1 MDKIKSIDDIK
12 EWSDLDNVIFEKRGE
27 STLMKFK
34 FMGVDKNLAWAIVP
48 GVAPKITP
56 YNLEFNDQW
65 GESVRFGYTSD
76 IALFRRFLKDSYY
89 SVYRDMSPEEV
100 IIERIR
106 HIEQR
111 FLDRKKNAL

>member
-12 EWSDLDNVIFEKRGE
+12 EWSDLDNVIFKKRGE
-27 STLMKFK
+27 SMLMKFK

-48 GVAPKITP
+48 GVVPKITP

-65 GESVRFGYTSD
+65 RESVRSGYTSD
-76 IALFRRFLKDSYY
+76 IALFIKFLKKSY
-89 SVYRDMSPEEV
+89 SVYRDMPPEEV